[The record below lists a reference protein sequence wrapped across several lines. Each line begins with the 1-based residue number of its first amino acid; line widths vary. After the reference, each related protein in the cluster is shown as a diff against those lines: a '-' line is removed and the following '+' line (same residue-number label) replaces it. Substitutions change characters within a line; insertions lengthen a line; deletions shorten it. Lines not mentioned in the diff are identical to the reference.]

1 MASMSVE
8 NMAFAMPGGET
19 CGRSHARPVD
29 LAHLSRQT
37 MGDRD
42 LEREVLSLFLHQA
55 HMVDDRMN
63 AATVAE
69 RKSLAHGLKG
79 SARGIGAF
87 RVADIADAVET
98 DPADAANLRKLGE
111 AIADVRN
118 FVSAISR

>member
-19 CGRSHARPVD
+19 CGHSRARPVD

-55 HMVDDRMN
+55 QVVGDRMEG
-63 AATVAE
+63 ATPQE
-69 RKSLAHGLKG
+69 RVLLAHGLKG

-87 RVADIADAVET
+87 RVADIAGMVECE
-98 DPADAANLRKLGE
+98 PASGSNLRSLAE
-111 AIADVRN
+111 AIVDVRD
-118 FVSAISR
+118 FISAISR

>member
-1 MASMSVE
+1 MSVE

-19 CGRSHARPVD
+19 CGHSRARPVD

-55 HMVDDRMN
+55 QVVGDRLEG
-63 AATVAE
+63 ATVQE
-69 RKSLAHGLKG
+69 RVLLAHGLKG

-87 RVADIADAVET
+87 RVADIADRLESE
-98 DPADAANLRKLGE
+98 PASGSHVRSLAE
-111 AIADVRN
+111 AIVDVRD

>member
-1 MASMSVE
+1 MASMIVE
-8 NMAFAMPGGET
+8 NMAFDMPGGES
-19 CGRSHARPVD
+19 CGQLRSRPVD

-55 HMVDDRMN
+55 HLVGDRMEG
-63 AATVAE
+63 ATPQE
-69 RKSLAHGLKG
+69 RVLLAHGLKG

-87 RVADIADAVET
+87 RVADIADAVES
-98 DPADAANLRKLGE
+98 DPASPGNLHRLAE
-111 AIADVRN
+111 AIAEVRD

>member
-1 MASMSVE
+1 MASKSVE

-19 CGRSHARPVD
+19 CGHSRARPVD

-55 HMVDDRMN
+55 QVVGDRMEG
-63 AATVAE
+63 ASPQE
-69 RKSLAHGLKG
+69 RVLLAHGLKG

-87 RVADIADAVET
+87 RVADIAGSVET
-98 DPADAANLRKLGE
+98 DPMSGGHLKSLGE
-111 AIADVRN
+111 AIVDVHD
-118 FVSAISR
+118 FVSSISR

>member
-19 CGRSHARPVD
+19 CGQSRARPVD

-55 HMVDDRMN
+55 QVVGDRLEG
-63 AATVAE
+63 ASPQE
-69 RKSLAHGLKG
+69 RVLLAHGLKG

-87 RVADIADAVET
+87 RVADIADAVES
-98 DPADAANLRKLGE
+98 DPASGKHLRSLAE
-111 AIADVRN
+111 AIVDVRE

>member
-1 MASMSVE
+1 MASMSAE
-8 NMAFAMPGGET
+8 NMAFSMPGGES
-19 CGRSHARPVD
+19 CGHSRSRPVD

-55 HMVDDRMN
+55 HIVGERMEG
-63 AATVAE
+63 ATPQE
-69 RKSLAHGLKG
+69 RTLLAHGLKG

-87 RVADIADAVET
+87 RVADIADTVES
-98 DPADAANLRKLGE
+98 DPANTGNLRSLVE
-111 AIADVRN
+111 AIAEVRD